1 MKIELDRSEFT
12 VKVARMY
19 HADQMIEWNVAAFDR
34 SNFDVEFDMFAY
46 NNQYWAQLSESQQKY
61 VFDMYERMHKIL
73 STQMHRESRILEL
86 INTIEEFYD
95 FHSLESIESWIKLHS
110 DIQFPSWLHSSYE
123 TMVDNHGSR
132 KQTYL
137 RDDYIKL
144 ICLAFAL
151 RMMIPVW
158 SEFIGRTKDETNTA
172 LKEYRAYQLLSKS
185 SLFVSEAMEKL
196 RVYVG
201 CIVPAEK
208 QKSAI
213 IDGMSSEEFPIWL
226 LSVALIRKVCI
237 SDIRGIFPPPSRS
250 STGAIIEPPTLV
262 TYVFNH
268 VKERIKHSGN
278 NFSGIVTNKEGD
290 KGTNDTTDQ
299 QMSKFEGYKI
309 KQEVSPGDVVLL
321 EISVEDPYVC
331 ATQLEPNIPLGLV
344 SECIENRLSKNMS
357 IHDPQFHLM
366 QWIFKPIISPR
377 GMLYLNRSL
386 IQQCLAVTEAVLW
399 HRGHKFYS
407 ALMSATLINYEEGV
421 SSIGMGS
428 DARIPKEINE
438 EILKYFPYMRKNTAS
453 KSKTVRTMN
462 QAFVAIDSISA
473 LFSKGEWALTIPDE
487 RLVEITNSTRIR
499 KMMLPHDAKI
509 KLAELVLDLAK
520 RGQSDYQRYLLAT
533 A

>member
-1 MKIELDRSEFT
+1 MRIELDRTEFT

-19 HADQMIEWNVAAFDR
+19 HGDQMIQWNVSAFDR

-46 NNQYWAQLSESQQKY
+46 NNQYWASLSEPQQKY
-61 VFDMYERMHKIL
+61 VFELYEKMHRIL
-73 STQMHRESRILEL
+73 SSQMHRESRIFEL
-86 INTIEEFYD
+86 INLIEEFYD
-95 FHSLESIESWIKLHS
+95 FHTLEAIEYWIKVNS

-158 SEFIGRTKDETNTA
+158 SEFIGRTKDETLTA

-185 SLFVSEAMEKL
+185 SLFTSEAMEKL

-237 SDIRGIFPPPSRS
+237 SDIRGIFPPPNRS
-250 STGAIIEPPTLV
+250 SNGTLIEPPTLV

-278 NFSGIVTNKEGD
+278 NFSGIVTNKEGE
-290 KGTNDTTDQ
+290 KGGNDSTDQ

-321 EISVEDPYVC
+321 EIAVEDPYAC
-331 ATQLEPNIPLGLV
+331 ATMLEPNIPLNLV
-344 SECIENRLSKNMS
+344 KECIDNRLSRNLK

-386 IQQCLAVTEAVLW
+386 IQQCVAVTEAVLW

-407 ALMSATLINYEEGV
+407 SLMSATLINYEDGITPV
-421 SSIGMGS
+421 GMGS
-428 DARIPKEINE
+428 DARIPKEITE
-438 EILKYFPYMRKNTAS
+438 EIIKYYPYMRKNTAS

-462 QAFVAIDSISA
+462 QAFVAVDTVCG
-473 LFSKGEWALTIPDE
+473 LFSKGEWALTIPDN
-487 RLVEITNSTRIR
+487 RLIEITNSTRIR
-499 KMMLPHDAKI
+499 KISLPHDAKI
-509 KLAELVLDLAK
+509 KLVEIVLDLAR
-520 RGQSDYQRYLLAT
+520 RGESAHQRYIQAT
-533 A
+533 T